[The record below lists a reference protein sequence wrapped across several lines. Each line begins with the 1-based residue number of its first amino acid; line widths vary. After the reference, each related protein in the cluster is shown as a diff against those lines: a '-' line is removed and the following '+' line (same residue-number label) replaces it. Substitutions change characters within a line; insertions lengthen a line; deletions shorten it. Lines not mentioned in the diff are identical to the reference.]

1 MKKNL
6 TKLIILLTMTFS
18 LLGCDKKEEPI
29 TNKDESTIIKDA
41 KSTDEYLK
49 KNDYKSIAYA
59 YIYKIKEGITSYE
72 SETKGTIKSKVA
84 FINYNIDYHSI
95 TYKNGSAF
103 YSKDHSTSALMN
115 IDNEFYMASK
125 DKILVSRDLE
135 KYDVYTL
142 EDYKKVSYTPA
153 QYTIMGYVFNDQ
165 SIIKSEVVSDKG
177 DVIAIKYTLD
187 NELAT
192 NIVKVDLKVNGGLNA
207 YPVYKCIEMTLSMK
221 RDFTPISYAIDAIYD
236 ASKPII
242 GSVEVKQHGEC
253 LFSKV
258 NEKITIPNESY
269 LAEQLGA
276 TPSAITY
283 DDKED
288 TVKNEL
294 IDAAKNLDFAKGV
307 NVNGNVTLNLLGTAI
322 NLKLDTDVTFD
333 ISKLSEEKLYNLF
346 NIYAKLEGDENFS
359 SLASLIKAFAK
370 DKLGDFADLLDN
382 FKSIEVSYDGNG
394 QLYLVPTNSE
404 GTHQTVFVAKLT
416 DLVDILLKQINV
428 YNLVNDANKDYFTFT
443 KIPGNKEGDYKVELA
458 LTSDALIDIKEQIN
472 KFFENETYA
481 MLKALLNYK
490 DFDSIKITV
499 EVTNNKVSSLDASVN
514 YLKQGNDTTPDAVEA
529 LVTVH
534 LDAKEQTFDF
544 DAKLKEAQTLY
555 TAYLTT
561 AELRSRINELVKNV
575 YVNKGYLAN
584 VNKAMEE
591 YNALTDMQKNFFSKY
606 AITELENT
614 KNNVNGVLAFLD
626 VYNKCDLN
634 KLSTND
640 VYELAKAYRQNN
652 VNSVLLKDEIG
663 EDNFNKIND
672 LASLINFDLFTKAA
686 TKMIGDDENAWG
698 LTEEEIKEAKL
709 IFDICDLDSGVTN
722 RVLIIIYTSTGTFTL
737 DLTPLKTKVNN
748 LYNKLPNA

>member
-1 MKKNL
+1 M
-6 TKLIILLTMTFS
+6 
-18 LLGCDKKEEPI
+18 
-29 TNKDESTIIKDA
+29 
-41 KSTDEYLK
+41 
-49 KNDYKSIAYA
+49 
-59 YIYKIKEGITSYE
+59 
-72 SETKGTIKSKVA
+72 
-84 FINYNIDYHSI
+84 
-95 TYKNGSAF
+95 
-103 YSKDHSTSALMN
+103 
-115 IDNEFYMASK
+115 
-125 DKILVSRDLE
+125 
-135 KYDVYTL
+135 
-142 EDYKKVSYTPA
+142 
-153 QYTIMGYVFNDQ
+153 
-165 SIIKSEVVSDKG
+165 
-177 DVIAIKYTLD
+177 
-187 NELAT
+187 
-192 NIVKVDLKVNGGLNA
+192 
-207 YPVYKCIEMTLSMK
+207 
-221 RDFTPISYAIDAIYD
+221 
-236 ASKPII
+236 
-242 GSVEVKQHGEC
+242 
-253 LFSKV
+253 
-258 NEKITIPNESY
+258 
-269 LAEQLGA
+269 
-276 TPSAITY
+276 
-283 DDKED
+283 
-288 TVKNEL
+288 
-294 IDAAKNLDFAKGV
+294 
-307 NVNGNVTLNLLGTAI
+307 
-322 NLKLDTDVTFD
+322 
-333 ISKLSEEKLYNLF
+333 
-346 NIYAKLEGDENFS
+346 
-359 SLASLIKAFAK
+359 
-370 DKLGDFADLLDN
+370 
-382 FKSIEVSYDGNG
+382 
-394 QLYLVPTNSE
+394 PTNSE

-514 YLKQGNDTTPDAVEA
+514 YLKQGNDTTPDAVET